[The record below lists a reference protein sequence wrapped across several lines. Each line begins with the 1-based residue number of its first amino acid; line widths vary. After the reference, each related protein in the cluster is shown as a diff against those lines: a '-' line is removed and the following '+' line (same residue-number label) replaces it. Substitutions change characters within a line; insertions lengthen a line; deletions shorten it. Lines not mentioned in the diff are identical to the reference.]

1 MSRSGV
7 APSLYAAK
15 QVKHLL
21 SEVYQIW
28 KRIEELATQGNYDD
42 VIDDLQVAFN
52 AIEVDVGAHSTSI
65 SAIELSLAAVLS

>member
-21 SEVYQIW
+21 NEVYQIW
-28 KRIEELATQGNYDD
+28 KRIEELAGQGDYDQE
-42 VIDDLQVAFN
+42 ILDL
-52 AIEVDVGAHSTSI
+52 
-65 SAIELSLAAVLS
+65 